1 MAKVCKWYGEDG
13 RTLDQFD
20 QQNQQNPKKYESS
33 QPSQNVMADE
43 HTFKQDRIY
52 LLYKGNGETIGKG
65 KKPRN

>member
-1 MAKVCKWYGEDG
+1 
-13 RTLDQFD
+13 
-20 QQNQQNPKKYESS
+20 
-33 QPSQNVMADE
+33 MADE